1 MSVLTVDFGAPAP
14 PVPEPKGVFD
24 FELPSRL
31 EAWAPPEERG
41 AGRDDVRLLVAR
53 RSTGALEHRRFR
65 ELPDVL
71 RPGDLL
77 VVNTSATIPAALRGS
92 VDGRAVLLHLSTD
105 LGQGAGGDPESDG
118 RWVVEGRHPEADWRT
133 SSPWLDAPG
142 RLTVELPA
150 GGAALLLRPATAPFG
165 PRAEVRLWE
174 AELRVPVPVAE
185 YLAEH
190 GRPIHYGYVDR
201 ERPLSAYQTV
211 FAEVPGSA
219 EMPSAGRPFSAELVA
234 SLVSRGVGVTP
245 IVLHTG
251 VASPEAHEPPQ
262 AEWFR
267 VPPETA
273 ARVNAARRLGGRVV
287 AVGTTVVRAL
297 ESAAEECGLVLP
309 AEGWTDLVID
319 PARPV
324 CSVDGMLTGWHEPR
338 ASHLAM
344 LEAVAGRPLLEAS
357 YRSALSMGYLWHE
370 FGDSHLIL
378 P

>member
-1 MSVLTVDFGAPAP
+1 MTALGLAPTPEAGAVL
-14 PVPEPKGVFD
+14 D
-24 FELPSRL
+24 FELPSAL

-41 AGRDDVRLLVAR
+41 SGRDDVRLLVAS

-65 ELPDVL
+65 DLPDVL
-71 RPGDLL
+71 HPSDLL
-77 VVNTSATIPAALRGS
+77 VVNTSATIPAALRGTA
-92 VDGRAVLLHLSTD
+92 DGQPVLVHLSTA
-105 LGQGAGGDPESDG
+105 QSRAGGAASPRG
-118 RWVVEGRHPEADWRT
+118 PARWVIEVRRPDAEWRT
-133 SSPWLDAPG
+133 SEPWLDAPG
-142 RLTVELPA
+142 RLLVELPA
-150 GGAALLLRPATAPFG
+150 GGTARLLRPATLPFG
-165 PRAEVRLWE
+165 PRADVRLWE
-174 AELRVPVPVAE
+174 AELQLPLPVAD
-185 YLAEH
+185 YLAQH

-201 ERPLSAYQTV
+201 ARPLSAYQTV
-211 FAEVPGSA
+211 FAAVPGSA
-219 EMPSAGRPFSAELVA
+219 EMPSAGRPFTAELVA

-297 ESAAEECGLVLP
+297 ESAAEEGGLVLP
-309 AEGWTDLVID
+309 AEGWTDLVIG
-319 PARPV
+319 PTRPV
-324 CSVDGMLTGWHEPR
+324 RSVDGMLTGWHEPR

-344 LEAVAGRPLLEAS
+344 LEAVAGRPLLDAS
-357 YRSALSMGYLWHE
+357 YRSALSMQYLWHE
-370 FGDSHLIL
+370 FGDSHLVL

>member
-1 MSVLTVDFGAPAP
+1 M
-14 PVPEPKGVFD
+14 
-24 FELPSRL
+24 
-31 EAWAPPEERG
+31 
-41 AGRDDVRLLVAR
+41 
-53 RSTGALEHRRFR
+53 
-65 ELPDVL
+65 
-71 RPGDLL
+71 
-77 VVNTSATIPAALRGS
+77 NTSATIPAGLRGS
-92 VDGRAVLLHLSTD
+92 VDGRPVLLHLSTD
-105 LGQGAGGDPESDG
+105 VGDG
-118 RWVVEGRHPEADWRT
+118 RWVVEVRHPDADWRT

-142 RLTVELPA
+142 RLLVELPA
-150 GGAALLLRPATAPFG
+150 GGTALLLRPATGPFG

-174 AELRVPVPVAE
+174 AELHLPAPAAE

-219 EMPSAGRPFSAELVA
+219 EMPSAGRPFTAELVA

-309 AEGWTDLVID
+309 ADGWTDVVID
-319 PARPV
+319 PDRPV
-324 CSVDGMLTGWHEPR
+324 RSVDGMLTGWHEPR

-344 LEAVAGRPLLEAS
+344 LEAVAGRSLLDAS

>member
-1 MSVLTVDFGAPAP
+1 MSVLTIVRDAPTPDA
-14 PVPEPKGVFD
+14 PEPEGVLD

-41 AGRDDVRLLVAR
+41 AGRDDVRLLVAH

-92 VDGRAVLLHLSTD
+92 VDGHPVLVHLSTE
-105 LGQGAGGDPESDG
+105 LGDG
-118 RWVVEGRHPEADWRT
+118 RWIVEVRHPDADWRT

-142 RLTVELPA
+142 RLLVELPA
-150 GGAALLLRPATAPFG
+150 GGTALLLRPATGPFG

-174 AELRVPVPVAE
+174 AELHLPAPAAQ
-185 YLAEH
+185 YLAQH
-190 GRPIHYGYVDR
+190 GRPIHYGYVDG

-219 EMPSAGRPFSAELVA
+219 EMPSAGRPFTAELVA
-234 SLVSRGVGVTP
+234 CLVSRGVGVTP

-273 ARVNAARRLGGRVV
+273 ARVNAARRLGGRIV

-309 AEGWTDLVID
+309 AEGWTDVVID
-319 PARPV
+319 PDRQV
-324 CSVDGMLTGWHEPR
+324 RSVDGMLTGWHEPR

-344 LEAVAGRPLLEAS
+344 LEAVAGRTLLDAS

>member
-1 MSVLTVDFGAPAP
+1 MSAVAVASEAQDTAASQPRSVL
-14 PVPEPKGVFD
+14 D
-24 FELPSRL
+24 FELPSAL

-41 AGRDDVRLLVAR
+41 TGRDGVRLLVAH
-53 RSTGALEHRRFR
+53 RSTGRLEHRRFR
-65 ELPDVL
+65 DLPDVL

-77 VVNTSATIPAALRGS
+77 VVNTSATIPAALRGTA
-92 VDGRAVLLHLSTD
+92 DGHNVLLHLSTD
-105 LGQGAGGDPESDG
+105 LGDG
-118 RWVVEGRHPEADWRT
+118 RWIVEVRRPDPEWRT
-133 SSPWLDAPG
+133 SQPWLDAPG
-142 RLTVELPA
+142 RLLVELPA
-150 GGAALLLRPATAPFG
+150 GGTALLLRPATCPFG
-165 PRAEVRLWE
+165 PDAHVRLWE
-174 AELRVPVPVAE
+174 AELHLPAPAAD

-211 FAEVPGSA
+211 FAEEPGSA
-219 EMPSAGRPFSAELVA
+219 EMPSAARPFTPEIVA
-234 SLVSRGVGVTP
+234 RLVSRGVGVTP
-245 IVLHTG
+245 LVLHTG

-273 ARVNAARRLGGRVV
+273 ARVNAAPRLGGRVV

-297 ESAAEECGLVLP
+297 ESAAEDCGLVLP
-309 AEGWTDLVID
+309 AEGWTDLVMGPD
-319 PARPV
+319 RPV
-324 CSVDGMLTGWHEPR
+324 RAVDGMLTGWHEPR

-357 YRSALSMGYLWHE
+357 YRSALSMEYLWHE

>member
-1 MSVLTVDFGAPAP
+1 MSVLTVDFDPPAPA
-14 PVPEPKGVFD
+14 VPQATGVLD

-41 AGRDDVRLLVAR
+41 SGRDDVRLLVAH
-53 RSTGALEHRRFR
+53 RSTGALEHRRFL
-65 ELPDVL
+65 ELPEVL

-92 VDGRAVLLHLSTD
+92 VDGRPVLVHLSTD
-105 LGQGAGGDPESDG
+105 LGDG
-118 RWVVEGRHPEADWRT
+118 RWVVEVRHPGADWRT

-142 RLTVELPA
+142 RLVVELPA
-150 GGAALLLRPATAPFG
+150 GGTALLLRPATAPFG

-174 AELRVPVPVAE
+174 AELHLPAPVEE

-219 EMPSAGRPFSAELVA
+219 EMPSAGRPFTAELVA
-234 SLVSRGVGVTP
+234 RLVSRGVGVTP

-251 VASPEAHEPPQ
+251 LASPEAHEPPQ
-262 AEWFR
+262 AEWYR

-273 ARVNAARRLGGRVV
+273 ARVNAARRLGARIV

-319 PARPV
+319 PDRGV
-324 CSVDGMLTGWHEPR
+324 RSVDGMLTGWHEPR

-344 LEAVAGRPLLEAS
+344 LEAVAGRSLLDAS
-357 YRSALSMGYLWHE
+357 YRSALNMGYLWHE